1 MLGKKAKF
9 IVTPK
14 NSHRMTFVHAL
25 RVQWKELAFSTAFIA
40 VSLIFIRS
48 FWPVFLIAMTG
59 YLSFFLLFFANYR
72 YAPGEA
78 DDIDRETAAVTL
90 DQNGL
95 LGRRRLKKTALPA
108 N

>member
-1 MLGKKAKF
+1 MEKVIKDKLW
-9 IVTPK
+9 TP
-14 NSHRMTFVHAL
+14 SFC
-25 RVQWKELAFSTAFIA
+25 A
-40 VSLIFIRS
+40 V
-48 FWPVFLIAMTG
+48 AAG
-59 YLSFFLLFFANYR
+59 NFLLFFANYR

-78 DDIDRETAAVTL
+78 DDIDRETAAITL

>member
-1 MLGKKAKF
+1 
-9 IVTPK
+9 
-14 NSHRMTFVHAL
+14 
-25 RVQWKELAFSTAFIA
+25 
-40 VSLIFIRS
+40 
-48 FWPVFLIAMTG
+48 MTG